1 MKNFFYIISRFLS
14 IYIGRLVYVI
24 NRPKIQSINTP
35 KSVLLIRWDRIGDAV
50 VTLPIIRMLKVEF
63 PEICIDVVA
72 SEFNRFVFDKN
83 SDINT
88 LIVLKGV
95 GRGYG
100 VLDRLKALIISRFS
114 KLDDLEIDK
123 KYDLCIDMTNGE
135 RTFIFKDFARYFVGP
150 KSDDGI
156 SSMYDFYPK
165 QSLIDSGITYVQ
177 YYQYFFRDFFGGQFD
192 YLAAYPPVQRCTIPP
207 FSSKRKIIIIYIGGS
222 QDYRRLSIESMQE
235 VISELAIQYNLY
247 VFDDPDSSR
256 LNTIELP
263 SKYVTVLTGYS
274 LQELSY
280 ISRSCV
286 FYIGAEGGVSHYLSS
301 HIKSLVIFSPKYYF
315 QHYKIWLPFDGDHY
329 TVYSESKY
337 EKTLIS
343 LGSMGHMAI
352 LIKPKKV
359 YPIPPYVSEEMMVV
373 PSFVFIKAIKI
384 LTSKEINGN

>member
-165 QSLIDSGITYVQ
+165 QSLIDSGLTYVQ
-177 YYQYFFRDFFGGQFD
+177 YYQYF
-192 YLAAYPPVQRCTIPP
+192 LTI
-207 FSSKRKIIIIYIGGS
+207 
-222 QDYRRLSIESMQE
+222 
-235 VISELAIQYNLY
+235 V
-247 VFDDPDSSR
+247 
-256 LNTIELP
+256 
-263 SKYVTVLTGYS
+263 
-274 LQELSY
+274 
-280 ISRSCV
+280 
-286 FYIGAEGGVSHYLSS
+286 
-301 HIKSLVIFSPKYYF
+301 
-315 QHYKIWLPFDGDHY
+315 
-329 TVYSESKY
+329 
-337 EKTLIS
+337 
-343 LGSMGHMAI
+343 
-352 LIKPKKV
+352 
-359 YPIPPYVSEEMMVV
+359 
-373 PSFVFIKAIKI
+373 
-384 LTSKEINGN
+384 